1 MGRSEPIPTLTVS
14 VEAFEPYLEPALVRF
29 AASVPKRRFAS
40 LGRRKPSRSRSSSA
54 TRVCSNGASS
64 RSRSV
69 RRSRPPKHRGA
80 SERYY
85 ALWLAALETLLAGK
99 GIVSTV
105 VVDAREAAMKE
116 ASAAN
121 RHGT

>member
-1 MGRSEPIPTLTVS
+1 LFEWREFSLALGAQIKAAEAQGRE
-14 VEAFEPYLEPALVRF
+14 
-29 AASVPKRRFAS
+29 
-40 LGRRKPSRSRSSSA
+40 
-54 TRVCSNGASS
+54 
-64 RSRSV
+64 
-69 RRSRPPKHRGA
+69 
-80 SERYY
+80 ERYY

>member
-1 MGRSEPIPTLTVS
+1 MRPETPFREPWEAQAFALAVELGDKGLFEWREFSLALGAQIKAADAQGRE
-14 VEAFEPYLEPALVRF
+14 
-29 AASVPKRRFAS
+29 
-40 LGRRKPSRSRSSSA
+40 
-54 TRVCSNGASS
+54 
-64 RSRSV
+64 
-69 RRSRPPKHRGA
+69 
-80 SERYY
+80 ERYY

>member
-1 MGRSEPIPTLTVS
+1 MRPETPFREPWEAQAFALA
-14 VEAFEPYLEPALVRF
+14 VELGDKGLFEWREFSLAL
-29 AASVPKRRFAS
+29 
-40 LGRRKPSRSRSSSA
+40 
-54 TRVCSNGASS
+54 GAQIKA
-64 RSRSV
+64 RE
-69 RRSRPPKHRGA
+69 
-80 SERYY
+80 ERYY